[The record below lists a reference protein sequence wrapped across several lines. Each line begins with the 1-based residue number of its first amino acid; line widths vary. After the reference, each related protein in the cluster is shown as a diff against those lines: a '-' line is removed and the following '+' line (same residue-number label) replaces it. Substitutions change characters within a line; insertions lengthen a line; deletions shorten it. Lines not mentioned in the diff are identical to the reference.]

1 MFAVKYI
8 PDLSAFYDRTGI
20 ESYLQKQ
27 AKKGWHL
34 EKAGP
39 MFWKFRRGINETVR
53 YCVVYQKKWDPDSP
67 YADERKRQLEE
78 LCDHGGWE
86 LAGDK
91 GSMQIY
97 RSARPDATPIETDAA
112 LELENIRLAARQ
124 NYIFPRLLL
133 ILSASLLLVNFLL
146 QYSDAPLRILLSL
159 GTMAY
164 LFGVL
169 LMLISPL
176 LELCKYHFWMR
187 KAKKIAQVEW
197 RFYPSGGTKLQAVL
211 SVLRFL
217 SLFLFLLC
225 LGWQLALMILFAV
238 GIIVGGIVL
247 LHRNSRRM
255 KENGTPK
262 FENKVYTVILAVL
275 MSIAVLIGVSVAK
288 ELVGLDEP
296 AQEVCE
302 VPLHG
307 YDLSSDSTI
316 CEDCNAHVEH
326 TLLYDRVQAS
336 CDDLHYSIVD
346 VRTECAYG
354 LVLRY
359 YRQSY
364 CDDIYKKLLGE
375 DFDPEFR
382 KTDYAP
388 WSADDAY
395 YLYHEDLG
403 GHQFILC
410 YDGRIVYLSSQE
422 PFTPEQMDKVARML
436 GK

>member
-27 AKKGWHL
+27 AEKGWHL

-53 YCVVYQKKWDPDSP
+53 YCVVYQRKWDLDSP

-78 LCDHGGWE
+78 LCEHGGWE

-91 GSMQIY
+91 GCMQIY
-97 RSARPDATPIETDAA
+97 RTTKADATPIETDPL
-112 LELENIRLAARQ
+112 LELKNIRLAARK
-124 NYIFPRLLL
+124 NYILPR
-133 ILSASLLLVNFLL
+133 ILMIISAVLLLVRLLL
-146 QYSDAPLRILLSL
+146 QYSAVPVRILLSASM
-159 GTMAY
+159 MAY

-187 KAKKIAQVEW
+187 KAKKIAQVEG
-197 RFYPSGGTKLQAVL
+197 RLYPSGGTKLQAIL
-211 SVLRFL
+211 AVLRFL
-217 SLFLFLLC
+217 SLLFFLLFL
-225 LGWQLALMILFAV
+225 GWKLSLVIVFAV
-238 GIIVGGIVL
+238 VIIFGGTIL
-247 LHRNSRRM
+247 IRHNSRRM
-255 KENGTPK
+255 KEKGTPN
-262 FENKVYTVILAVL
+262 FEIKVYSVMLTLALVVAAII
-275 MSIAVLIGVSVAK
+275 SVSVAK
-288 ELVGLDEP
+288 ELLRLDERKYEP
-296 AQEVCE
+296 CE

-307 YDLSSDSTI
+307 YDLRLDGAS
-316 CEDCNAHVEH
+316 CEDCNAHIEH

-346 VRTECAYG
+346 VRTEFAYG

-364 CDDIYKKLLGE
+364 SDEIYKKLLGE
-375 DFDPEFR
+375 EFDPEFR
-382 KTDYAP
+382 KTDSTP
-388 WSADDAY
+388 WIADDAY

-422 PFTPEQMDKVARML
+422 PFTPEQMDKVARIL

>member
-53 YCVVYQKKWDPDSP
+53 YCVVYQRKWELDSP

-86 LAGDK
+86 LTGDK

-97 RSARPDATPIETDAA
+97 RSVRPDATPIETDAA
-112 LELENIRLAARQ
+112 LELENIRLAARK

-159 GTMAY
+159 GTMTY

-176 LELCKYHFWMR
+176 LELCKYRFWMR
-187 KAKKIAQVEW
+187 KAKKIAQVEG
-197 RFYPSGGTKLQAVL
+197 RLYPSGGTKLQAIL
-211 SVLRFL
+211 AVLRFL
-217 SLFLFLLC
+217 SLFFFLFFLRWKLS
-225 LGWQLALMILFAV
+225 LVIVFAV
-238 GIIVGGIVL
+238 VIIFGGTIL
-247 LHRNSRRM
+247 IRHNSRRM
-255 KENGTPK
+255 KEKGTPN
-262 FENKVYTVILAVL
+262 FEIKVYSVMLTLALLVAAII
-275 MSIAVLIGVSVAK
+275 SVSVAK
-288 ELVGLDEP
+288 ELLRLDEREYEP
-296 AQEVCE
+296 CE

-307 YDLSSDSTI
+307 YDLRLDSAS
-316 CEDCNAHVEH
+316 CENCNAHIEH

-346 VRTECAYG
+346 VRTEFAYG

-364 CDDIYKKLLGE
+364 SDEIYKKLLGE
-375 DFDPEFR
+375 EFDPEFR
-382 KTDYAP
+382 KTDSDP

-403 GHQFILC
+403 GHQFLLC

-422 PFTPEQMDKVARML
+422 PFTPEQMDKVARIL

>member
-1 MFAVKYI
+1 MFSVKYI
-8 PDLSAFYDRTGI
+8 PDLFAFYDRTGI

-86 LAGDK
+86 LTGDK

-97 RSARPDATPIETDAA
+97 RTTKADATPIETDPL
-112 LELENIRLAARQ
+112 LELENIRLAARK
-124 NYIFPRLLL
+124 NYILPR
-133 ILSASLLLVNFLL
+133 ILMIISAVLLLVRLLL
-146 QYSDAPLRILLSL
+146 QYSAVPVRILLSASM
-159 GTMAY
+159 MAY
-164 LFGVL
+164 IFGVL

-187 KAKKIAQVEW
+187 KAKKIAQVEG
-197 RFYPSGGTKLQAVL
+197 RLYPSGGTKLQAVL
-211 SVLRFL
+211 SVLRFS
-217 SLFLFLLC
+217 SLFLFLCC
-225 LGWQLALMILFAV
+225 LGWQLALLIVFAV
-238 GIIVGGIVL
+238 GIIFVSTIL
-247 LHRNSRRM
+247 IRHNSRRM
-255 KENGTPK
+255 KEKGTPN
-262 FENKVYTVILAVL
+262 FEIKVYSVMLTLALVVAAII
-275 MSIAVLIGVSVAK
+275 SVSVAK
-288 ELVGLDEP
+288 ELLRLDEREYEP
-296 AQEVCE
+296 CE
-302 VPLHG
+302 VPLHS
-307 YDLSSDSTI
+307 YDLRLDGAS
-316 CEDCNAHVEH
+316 CEGCNAHIEH

-346 VRTECAYG
+346 VRTEFAYG

-364 CDDIYKKLLGE
+364 SDETYKKLLGE
-375 DFDPEFR
+375 EFDPEFR
-382 KTDYAP
+382 KTDSAP

-403 GHQFILC
+403 GHQFLLC

-422 PFTPEQMDKVARML
+422 PFTPEQMDKVARIL

>member
-8 PDLSAFYDRTGI
+8 PDLFAFYDRTGI
-20 ESYLQKQ
+20 ESYLKKQ

-34 EKAGP
+34 EKSGP
-39 MFWKFRRGINETVR
+39 FFWKFRRGINETVR
-53 YCVVYQKKWDPDSP
+53 YCVVYQRKWDLDSP

-97 RSARPDATPIETDAA
+97 RSARLDATPIETDAA
-112 LELENIRLAARQ
+112 LELENIRLAARK

-133 ILSASLLLVNFLL
+133 ILSAALLLVNFLL
-146 QYSDAPLRILLSL
+146 QYSDAPLWILLSL

-187 KAKKIAQVEW
+187 KAKNIAQVEG

-211 SVLRFL
+211 SVLRFS
-217 SLFLFLLC
+217 SLFLFLCC
-225 LGWQLALMILFAV
+225 LGWQLALLIVFAV
-238 GIIVGGIVL
+238 GIIFVSTIL
-247 LHRNSRRM
+247 IHHNSRRM
-255 KENGTPK
+255 KEKGTPN
-262 FENKVYTVILAVL
+262 FEIKVYSVMLTLALVVAAII
-275 MSIAVLIGVSVAK
+275 SVSVAK
-288 ELVGLDEP
+288 ELLRLDERKYEP
-296 AQEVCE
+296 CE

-307 YDLSSDSTI
+307 YDLRLDGAF
-316 CEDCNAHVEH
+316 CEGCNAHIEH

-346 VRTECAYG
+346 VRTEFAYG

-364 CDDIYKKLLGE
+364 SDEIYKKLLGE
-375 DFDPEFR
+375 EFDPEFR
-382 KTDYAP
+382 KTDSTP
-388 WSADDAY
+388 WIADDAY

-422 PFTPEQMDKVARML
+422 PFTPEQMDKVARIL

>member
-8 PDLSAFYDRTGI
+8 PDLFAFYDRTGI

-78 LCDHGGWE
+78 LCEHGGWA

-91 GSMQIY
+91 GCMQIY
-97 RSARPDATPIETDAA
+97 RTTKADATPIETDPL
-112 LELENIRLAARQ
+112 LELENIRLAART
-124 NYIFPRLLL
+124 NYILPRILMIISAVLLLVRLLL
-133 ILSASLLLVNFLL
+133 
-146 QYSDAPLRILLSL
+146 QYFAVPVRILLSASM
-159 GTMAY
+159 MAY
-164 LFGVL
+164 IFGVL

-187 KAKKIAQVEW
+187 KAKKIALVEG
-197 RFYPSGGTKLQAVL
+197 RLYPSGGTKLQAVL
-211 SVLRFL
+211 SVLRFS
-217 SLFLFLLC
+217 SLFLFLCC
-225 LGWQLALMILFAV
+225 LGWQLALLIVFAV
-238 GIIVGGIVL
+238 GIIFVSTIL
-247 LHRNSRRM
+247 IRHNSRRM
-255 KENGTPK
+255 KEKGTPN
-262 FENKVYTVILAVL
+262 FEIKVYSVMLTLALLVAAII
-275 MSIAVLIGVSVAK
+275 SVSVAK
-288 ELVGLDEP
+288 ELLRLDEREYEP
-296 AQEVCE
+296 CE

-307 YDLSSDSTI
+307 YDLRLDSAS
-316 CEDCNAHVEH
+316 CENCNAHIEH

-346 VRTECAYG
+346 VRTEFAYG

-364 CDDIYKKLLGE
+364 SDEIYKKLLGE
-375 DFDPEFR
+375 EFDPEFR
-382 KTDYAP
+382 KTDSDP

-422 PFTPEQMDKVARML
+422 PFTPEQMDKVARIL

>member
-1 MFAVKYI
+1 MTA
-8 PDLSAFYDRTGI
+8 GI

-78 LCDHGGWE
+78 LCEHGGWA

-91 GSMQIY
+91 GCMQIY
-97 RSARPDATPIETDAA
+97 RTTKADATPIETDPL
-112 LELENIRLAARQ
+112 LELENIRLAARK
-124 NYIFPRLLL
+124 NYILPRILMIISAVLLLVRLLL
-133 ILSASLLLVNFLL
+133 
-146 QYSDAPLRILLSL
+146 QYFAVPVRILLSASM
-159 GTMAY
+159 MAY
-164 LFGVL
+164 IFGVL

-316 CEDCNAHVEH
+316 CEDCSARMER
-326 TLLYDRVQAS
+326 TALYNRLQGS
-336 CDDLHYSIVD
+336 CGELRYSIVD
-346 VRTECAYG
+346 VKTEFAYV

-403 GHQFILC
+403 GHQFLLC

-422 PFTPEQMDKVARML
+422 PFTPEQMDKVARIL